1 MTLTLYIDQGQKFW
15 CRTLHLKVIY
25 LSSQYEVFRSK
36 GIQVTAWT
44 KFGWRRRIIRR
55 RIRKSTKT
63 ICLPFGRGDIITTS
77 INIIYN
83 MTNLWA
89 RQNKTV
95 NKHCN
100 IKPSTKRKPS
110 RFFCT
115 KMHQNLN
122 YCQFIFNILYFYIFY
137 KEQNKFSWIGT
148 ISLLF
153 GYFTLLKTCYNRF
166 CTQNLDV

>member
-1 MTLTLYIDQGQKFW
+1 
-15 CRTLHLKVIY
+15 
-25 LSSQYEVFRSK
+25 
-36 GIQVTAWT
+36 
-44 KFGWRRRIIRR
+44 
-55 RIRKSTKT
+55 
-63 ICLPFGRGDIITTS
+63 
-77 INIIYN
+77 

-122 YCQFIFNILYFYIFY
+122 YCQFIFNILYFYMFY

-153 GYFTLLKTCYNRF
+153 GYFTLLKTCFNRF
-166 CTQNLDV
+166 FLHKTLMCKWYMFNFSTIDIFWLKLHVSETRYKHSKHKTSLAHCNPTFFYSYLRI